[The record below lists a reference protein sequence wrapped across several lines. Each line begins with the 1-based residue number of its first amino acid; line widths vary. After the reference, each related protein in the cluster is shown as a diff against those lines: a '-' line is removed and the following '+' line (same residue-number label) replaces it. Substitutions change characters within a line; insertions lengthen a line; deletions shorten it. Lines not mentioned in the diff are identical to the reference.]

1 MSELI
6 SAMVLVFVAELGD
19 KTQLVA
25 FGLGAR
31 YRLRLV
37 VVGIAIAYLA
47 AGHGR
52 PVRSSTPHGGRGWCG
67 SRTPSTAGTDR
78 SHG

>member
-1 MSELI
+1 
-6 SAMVLVFVAELGD
+6 
-19 KTQLVA
+19 
-25 FGLGAR
+25 LGAR

-67 SRTPSTAGTDR
+67 SRTPSTAGTNR
-78 SHG
+78 SHR